1 MYRAVRC
8 IVPYGVSCRAVDRTT
23 IHYYSRISFLLNAH
37 HLLQDVGIY
46 LLVNS
51 LNTTKLKKLCEIIL
65 QWLRK
70 DNDM

>member
-1 MYRAVRC
+1 MISQFKCMSHGELLGLKCHAL
-8 IVPYGVSCRAVDRTT
+8 
-23 IHYYSRISFLLNAH
+23 HSRISFLLNAH